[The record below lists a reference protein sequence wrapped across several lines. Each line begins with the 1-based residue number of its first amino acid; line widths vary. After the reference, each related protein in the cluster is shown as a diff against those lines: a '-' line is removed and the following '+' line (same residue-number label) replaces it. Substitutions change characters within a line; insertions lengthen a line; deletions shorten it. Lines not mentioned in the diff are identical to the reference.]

1 MFLVISI
8 GGCFTFI
15 YKLSDQIWDGC
26 DPLTPN
32 SKNHFTSHT
41 PLIHLI
47 THPLTHLKHNK
58 F

>member
-8 GGCFTFI
+8 GGYFTFI
-15 YKLSDQIWDGC
+15 YKFPDQIWDGC

-32 SKNHFTSHT
+32 SKKSLHF
-41 PLIHLI
+41 